1 MAHTDGGQSQVN
13 AELRRVGVAL
23 AGTTLLVLVLVDL
36 LLPSVSLAVLFALSP
51 MVACA
56 VLPPRPTAAFG
67 VAALLAAASSYWWN
81 HDQSLAQHGV
91 RVLSVVAFSTTAA
104 VVAHIRVRRE
114 RELQHVS
121 RLAEVAQRAV
131 LPVLPAHARRVN
143 IAVRYRSATADAV
156 IGGDLYDCYHSRTH
170 TRFLIGDVRGK
181 GLGAVEQAA
190 RVIRSFRQAAAFQQ
204 ELDDVADDMNA
215 YLLPFFDPEEFV
227 TAILLDVTDS
237 GRPQIVAAGHPPPLL
252 IHPDG
257 SSELVEVDNDLPLG
271 LGFAYERHDF
281 TWEPGDRLLIY
292 TDGLSEARDAQ
303 GEFLDLL
310 DLAPH
315 LVGLD
320 VDAAVDRLLD
330 LTRDHARGSTDAADD
345 LAVLLLEHAVDEQD
359 YRPED
364 AQHDWGSSLP
374 R

>member
-1 MAHTDGGQSQVN
+1 MN
-13 AELRRVGVAL
+13 AERRRVGVVL
-23 AGTTLLVLVLVDL
+23 AGITLLSLVLLDML
-36 LLPSVSLAVLFALSP
+36 FPSVSLAVLFALSP

-56 VLPPRPTAAFG
+56 VLPPKPTAVFG
-67 VAALLAAASSYWWN
+67 VAALLAAVASHWWTDDPN
-81 HDQSLAQHGV
+81 LAQHVV
-91 RVLSVVAFSTTAA
+91 RVAAVVAFSATAA

-114 RELQHVS
+114 HELQHVS

-156 IGGDLYDCYHSRTH
+156 IGGDLYDCYHSRNH
-170 TRFLIGDVRGK
+170 TRFLVGDVRGK

-204 ELDDVADDMNA
+204 DLEAVADDMNS

-227 TAILLDVTDS
+227 TAILLDTTDAS
-237 GRPQIVAAGHPPPLL
+237 RPHIVAAGHPPPLL

-271 LGFAYERHDF
+271 LGIGYHRHDF
-281 TWEPGDRLLIY
+281 TWEPGDRLLLY

-320 VDAAVDRLLD
+320 VDAAADRILD
-330 LTRDHARGSTDAADD
+330 LTRDHSRGSTDAADD
-345 LAVLLLEHAVDEQD
+345 MAVLVLEHAVDEQD

-364 AQHDWGSSLP
+364 AQHDWGTSLP

>member
-1 MAHTDGGQSQVN
+1 MDSRQSQVN
-13 AELRRVGVAL
+13 AELRRAGVGL
-23 AGTTLLVLVLVDL
+23 AGATLLVLVVLDL
-36 LLPSVSLAVLFALSP
+36 ILPSVSLAVLFALSP

-56 VLPPRPTAAFG
+56 VLPPRPTAVFG
-67 VAALLAAASSYWWN
+67 VAALLAAVASHGWS
-81 HDQSLAQHGV
+81 DGSTLAQHLV
-91 RVLSVVAFSTTAA
+91 RLVAVATFSTTAA

-114 RELQHVS
+114 DQLQHVS
-121 RLAEVAQRAV
+121 LLAEVAQRAV

-156 IGGDLYDCYHSRTH
+156 IGGDLYDCYHSRSH
-170 TRFLIGDVRGK
+170 TRFLVGDVRGK

-204 ELDDVADDMNA
+204 DLGDVAEDMNA

-227 TAILLDVTDS
+227 TAILLDATDAS
-237 GRPQIVAAGHPPPLL
+237 RPQIVSAGHPPPLL
-252 IHPDG
+252 IRPDG
-257 SSELVEVDNDLPLG
+257 SAELVELDNDLPLG
-271 LGFAYERHDF
+271 LGFRYQRHDF
-281 TWEPGDRLLIY
+281 PWEPGDRLLLY
-292 TDGLSEARDAQ
+292 TDGLSEARDAN

-310 DLAPH
+310 ALAPH

-320 VDAAVDRLLD
+320 VDAAADRLLD
-330 LTRDHARGSTDAADD
+330 LTRDHSRGSTDAADD

-364 AQHDWGSSLP
+364 AEHDWGTSLP

>member
-1 MAHTDGGQSQVN
+1 MN
-13 AELRRVGVAL
+13 AELRKGGVEL
-23 AGTTLLVLVLVDL
+23 AGATLLSLVLLDVL
-36 LLPSVSLAVLFALSP
+36 FPQVSLAVLFALSP

-56 VLPPRPTAAFG
+56 VLPPKPTAAFG
-67 VAALLAAASSYWWN
+67 VAALSAAVASHWWTDDSN
-81 HDQSLAQHGV
+81 LAQHVV
-91 RVLSVVAFSTTAA
+91 RVAGVVAFSATAA

-114 RELQHVS
+114 HELQHVS

-131 LPVLPAHARRVN
+131 LPVLPAHARRVD
-143 IAVRYRSATADAV
+143 IAVRYRSATEDAV
-156 IGGDLYDCYHSRTH
+156 IGGDLYDCYHSRNH
-170 TRFLIGDVRGK
+170 TRFLVGDVRGK

-204 ELDDVADDMNA
+204 DLEAVADDMNS

-227 TAILLDVTDS
+227 TAILLDTTDASRPHIVT
-237 GRPQIVAAGHPPPLL
+237 AGHPPPLL

-257 SSELVEVDNDLPLG
+257 SSEFVEVDNDLPLG
-271 LGFAYERHDF
+271 LGFGYARHDF
-281 TWEPGDRLLIY
+281 TWEPGDRLLLY

-303 GEFLDLL
+303 GEFLDLVE
-310 DLAPH
+310 LAPH

-320 VDAAVDRLLD
+320 VDAAADRLLD
-330 LTRDHARGSTDAADD
+330 LTRDHSRGSTDAADD
-345 LAVLLLEHAVDEQD
+345 MAVLVLEHAVDEQD

-364 AQHDWGSSLP
+364 AQHDWGTSLP

>member
-1 MAHTDGGQSQVN
+1 MNT
-13 AELRRVGVAL
+13 ELRRVGVAL
-23 AGTTLLVLVLVDL
+23 AGTTLVCLVLLDL
-36 LLPSVSLAVLFALSP
+36 LFPHVSLATLFALSP

-67 VAALLAAASSYWWN
+67 CAALVAAVASHWWN
-81 HDQSLAQHGV
+81 DDPNLGQHVVRLAG
-91 RVLSVVAFSTTAA
+91 VVAFSATAA

-114 RELQHVS
+114 HELQHVS
-121 RLAEVAQRAV
+121 RLAEIAQRAV

-170 TRFLIGDVRGK
+170 TRFLVGDVRGK

-190 RVIRSFRQAAAFQQ
+190 RVIRSFRQAAAFQHD
-204 ELDDVADDMNA
+204 LADVADDMNT

-227 TAILLDVTDS
+227 TAVLLDTTDAH
-237 GRPQIVAAGHPPPLL
+237 RPILVSAGHPPPLL

-257 SSELVEVDNDLPLG
+257 SSEFVDVDNDLPLG
-271 LGFAYERHDF
+271 LAHGYARHDF
-281 TWEPGDRLLIY
+281 TWEPGDRLLLY

-303 GEFLDLL
+303 GAFLDLVE
-310 DLAPH
+310 LAPH
-315 LVGLD
+315 LVGID
-320 VDAAVDRLLD
+320 VDAAADRLID
-330 LTRDHARGSTDAADD
+330 LTRDHSRGSTDAADD
-345 LAVLLLEHAVDEQD
+345 LAVLVLEHAVDEQD

-364 AQHDWGSSLP
+364 AQHDWGTSLP

>member
-1 MAHTDGGQSQVN
+1 MSTD
-13 AELRRVGVAL
+13 LRRSGAL
-23 AGTTLLVLVLVDL
+23 PAGITLVTLVLIDVLFPD
-36 LLPSVSLAVLFALSP
+36 VSLAVLFALSP

-56 VLPPRPTAAFG
+56 VLPPKPTAAFG
-67 VAALLAAASSYWWN
+67 VAALLAAVASHGWN

-91 RVLSVVAFSTTAA
+91 RLVAVVTFSATAA
-104 VVAHIRVRRE
+104 VVSHLRIRRE
-114 RELQHVS
+114 HELQHVS
-121 RLAEVAQRAV
+121 RLAEIAQRAV

-156 IGGDLYDCYHSRTH
+156 IGGDLYDCYHSRSH
-170 TRFLIGDVRGK
+170 TRFLVGDVRGK

-204 ELDDVADDMNA
+204 DLDEVAEDMNN

-227 TAILLDVTDS
+227 TAILLDVTDA
-237 GRPQIVAAGHPPPLL
+237 GRPHLVTAGHPPPLL

-257 SSELVEVDNDLPLG
+257 SSELIEVDNDLPLG
-271 LGFAYERHDF
+271 LAVDYQRHGFA
-281 TWEPGDRLLIY
+281 WQPGDRLLLY
-292 TDGLSEARDAQ
+292 TDGLSEARDAH

-315 LVGLD
+315 LVGLE

-330 LTRDHARGSTDAADD
+330 LTRDHSRGSTDAADD
-345 LAVLLLEHAVDEQD
+345 MAVLLLEHAVEEQD
-359 YRPED
+359 YRPEV
-364 AQHDWGSSLP
+364 AEHDWGTSLS
-374 R
+374 RSAGR